1 MRAILR
7 SSLHALPAH
16 GQLMVA
22 TDEGYPKGHFTE
34 YFVNAPPACVS
45 EFGPSAA

>member
-1 MRAILR
+1 VGDDGESAGR
-7 SSLHALPAH
+7 PA
-16 GQLMVA
+16 GCLL
-22 TDEGYPKGHFTE
+22 TRYWTE

>member
-1 MRAILR
+1 MGCRVPDSKFQVWNPEPGTR
-7 SSLHALPAH
+7 NP
-16 GQLMVA
+16 
-22 TDEGYPKGHFTE
+22 EPFYFTE